1 MNARVKKP
9 SPSPASRASAF
20 TLVEVLVS
28 VSVLAIMM
36 TIMADLMVRTQDTI
50 SRASAH
56 ATEFQEARR
65 VMDGIGNAL
74 SQSTMDAVW
83 AYRRSAQDASS
94 PTGYER
100 ISDHHFILGPA
111 SELLTGGAE
120 TGQAVFFQA
129 PLGRS
134 ENADRRRL
142 HDLVNCCGFYV
153 QYGSDLAIR
162 PSFLQNGQ
170 PAVVNPERSRFRLM
184 QYVQPAEDSILYG
197 DSSKLGLNKLT
208 SRTQALRW
216 YQQDLGVNSR
226 PLADNILALV
236 LTPHATQ
243 TDGGRTTVVPDPQF
257 RYDSRDF
264 QWNGLNATN
273 KSRRHQLPVMVGITL
288 VAADESSYEALVH
301 KLGEKPA
308 GEAVRAVLAG
318 KFARYSQL
326 KDDIAAVQQGLAA
339 LPLHHKVLSSS
350 VTLRGSKWISEDEL

>member
-1 MNARVKKP
+1 MNARLKKP
-9 SPSPASRASAF
+9 SPPLSTAF

-28 VSVLAIMM
+28 VSVLAVMM

-65 VMDGIGNAL
+65 VMDAVGNAL

-100 ISDHHFILGPA
+100 ISDHHFVLGPS
-111 SELLTGGAE
+111 SELLTSGAE
-120 TGQAVFFQA
+120 AGQAVFFQA

-134 ENADRRRL
+134 ESADRRRL

-162 PSFLQNGQ
+162 PGFLQNGQ
-170 PAVVNPERSRFRLM
+170 PAVVNPERNRFRLM

-197 DSSKLGLNKLT
+197 DSSKLGLNNLT

-216 YQQDLGVNSR
+216 YQQDLGANSR

-243 TDGGRTTVVPDPQF
+243 TDGGRTTVVPDPQY

-264 QWNGLNATN
+264 QWNGLNAIN
-273 KSRRHQLPVMVGITL
+273 KSRRHQLPVMVGVTL
-288 VAADESSYEALVH
+288 VAADETSYEALVH

-318 KFARYSQL
+318 KFVRYAQL
-326 KDDIAAVQQGLAA
+326 KDDIAAVQQGLSA

>member
-9 SPSPASRASAF
+9 SPQPRDSTTAF

-28 VSVLAIMM
+28 VSVLAVMM
-36 TIMADLMVRTQDTI
+36 TIVADMMVRTQDTI

-65 VMDGIGNAL
+65 VLDGIGSAL

-94 PTGYER
+94 PSGYER
-100 ISDHHFILGPA
+100 TSDHHFILGPA
-111 SELLTGGAE
+111 SELLTSGAE

-129 PLGRS
+129 PLGQTQD
-134 ENADRRRL
+134 AGRRRL
-142 HDLVNCCGFYV
+142 HDLLNCCGFYV
-153 QYGSDLAIR
+153 QYGSDLPVR
-162 PSFLQNGQ
+162 PGFLQNGQ
-170 PAVVNPERSRFRLM
+170 PVQLNPERWRFRLM
-184 QYVQPAEDSILYG
+184 QYVQPAEASILYG
-197 DSSKLGLNKLT
+197 DKTRFGLNQLT

-236 LTPHATQ
+236 LAPHATQ
-243 TDGGRTTVVPDPQF
+243 TDGGRTTILPDPQY

-264 QWNGLNATN
+264 QWHGLNGTN

-288 VAADESSYEALVH
+288 VAADETSYEALVH

-318 KFARYSQL
+318 KFTRYAQL
-326 KDDIAAVQQGLAA
+326 KEDIAAVQQGLGA